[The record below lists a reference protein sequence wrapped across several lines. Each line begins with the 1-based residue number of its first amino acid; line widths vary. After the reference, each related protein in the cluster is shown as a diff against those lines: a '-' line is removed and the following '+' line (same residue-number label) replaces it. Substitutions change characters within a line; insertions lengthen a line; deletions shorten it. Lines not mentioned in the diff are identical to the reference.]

1 MYGKGIS
8 FTLLVEMSIGVA
20 TVENSMEVFKK
31 NKIKIELPYDQA
43 VPFLGIYTQNKDKN
57 T

>member
-1 MYGKGIS
+1 
-8 FTLLVEMSIGVA
+8 MSIGVA
-20 TVENSMEVFKK
+20 TVENSMEVLKK
-31 NKIKIELPYDQA
+31 KKIELPYDQA